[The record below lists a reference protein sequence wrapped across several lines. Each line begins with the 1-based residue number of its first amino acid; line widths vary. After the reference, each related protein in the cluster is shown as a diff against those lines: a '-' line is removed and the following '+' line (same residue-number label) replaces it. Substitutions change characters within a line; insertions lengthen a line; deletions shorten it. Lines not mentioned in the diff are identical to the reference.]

1 MRYAPLLVL
10 LAFAAAGC
18 SRRQSAVTVPAR
30 IPAPPPKPALA
41 PKRRTPQTPPA
52 EKARTPQE
60 VPPSTIPPTLEAL
73 TTPQERATHLRQIES
88 SIQTA
93 EQNVAT
99 FHSRRSSART
109 AEDVARVQSL
119 IRQARAAQSANDLP
133 SARIFARRAEILSA
147 DLLSR

>member
-1 MRYAPLLVL
+1 MR
-10 LAFAAAGC
+10 
-18 SRRQSAVTVPAR
+18 
-30 IPAPPPKPALA
+30 
-41 PKRRTPQTPPA
+41 
-52 EKARTPQE
+52 E
-60 VPPSTIPPTLEAL
+60 
-73 TTPQERATHLRQIES
+73 IES

-93 EQNVAT
+93 EHNVAT
-99 FHSRRSSART
+99 LHSRRSSART